1 MEDIE
6 QIEDEMARSEDEFEN
21 DFEDLEEDDE

>member
-1 MEDIE
+1 MEDLE
-6 QIEDEMARSEDEFEN
+6 QIEDEMARSEEEFEN